1 MTDKKKRVGMVVHAY
16 YLRDARV
23 IRYAEALA
31 EAGHEVTVV
40 CLQDPNDPPTERVN
54 GVEIHRVRFE
64 RRRGGKL
71 WYIWEYVWA
80 FVLFWFK
87 LSRLE
92 LKQHFDVV
100 HVHNMPDFLVFCGF
114 VPRLRGAKVIL
125 DLHDPMP
132 ELFMSKYDL
141 QRGTTIRILE
151 IEEKISCW
159 YADHL
164 ITVDQS
170 FKDIFIKRGI
180 RGDKISLVRNMPDK
194 RFYLDRPAGELPKTD
209 RFTLL
214 FAGTIAERYQI
225 HDVIRAV
232 QLAQRDVP
240 NILFRI
246 VGKLDKEGDYTEML
260 QNLIRDLKVE
270 NYVEFHAPVPLDDM
284 PKLLSQSHLGL
295 EPSRHDPYTDYVLP
309 LKLLECVAAGVPCL
323 VSRRPTI
330 ENYFGDDQ
338 VAYFE
343 PGDIEGMAAIIREL
357 ALSPEK
363 LSQLAI
369 NARRVFEK
377 YNWANEKATYFG
389 VISS

>member
-1 MTDKKKRVGMVVHAY
+1 
-16 YLRDARV
+16 
-23 IRYAEALA
+23 
-31 EAGHEVTVV
+31 
-40 CLQDPNDPPTERVN
+40 
-54 GVEIHRVRFE
+54 
-64 RRRGGKL
+64 
-71 WYIWEYVWA
+71 
-80 FVLFWFK
+80 
-87 LSRLE
+87 
-92 LKQHFDVV
+92 
-100 HVHNMPDFLVFCGF
+100 
-114 VPRLRGAKVIL
+114 
-125 DLHDPMP
+125 
-132 ELFMSKYDL
+132 
-141 QRGTTIRILE
+141 
-151 IEEKISCW
+151 
-159 YADHL
+159 
-164 ITVDQS
+164 
-170 FKDIFIKRGI
+170 
-180 RGDKISLVRNMPDK
+180 
-194 RFYLDRPAGELPKTD
+194 LPKTD

-246 VGKLDKEGDYTEML
+246 VGKLDKEGDYTERL
-260 QNLIRDLKVE
+260 QNLIRELKVE
-270 NYVEFHAPVPLDDM
+270 NYVEFHPPVPLDDM

-343 PGDIEGMAAIIREL
+343 PGDIEGMAAKIREL

-377 YNWANEKATYFG
+377 YNWSNEKATYFG

>member
-1 MTDKKKRVGMVVHAY
+1 MTETKKRVGMVVHAY

-31 EAGHEVTVV
+31 GAGHEVSVV

-54 GVEIHRVRFE
+54 GVDIHRVRFE

-71 WYIWEYVWA
+71 WYMWEYVWA
-80 FVLFWFK
+80 YVLFWFK
-87 LSRLE
+87 LTRLE
-92 LKQHFDVV
+92 LRQHFDII
-100 HVHNMPDFLVFCGF
+100 HVHNMPDFLIFTGF
-114 VPRLRGAKVIL
+114 VPRLRGAKLIL

-132 ELFMSKYDL
+132 ELFMSKYDM
-141 QRGTTIRILE
+141 QRGFLIRLLE
-151 IEEKISCW
+151 IEERISCW

-170 FKDIFIKRGI
+170 FIDIFVRRGI
-180 RGDKISLVRNMPDK
+180 RAQKFTIVRNMPDS
-194 RFYLDRPAGELPKTD
+194 RFYLDRPAGELPQTK
-209 RFTLL
+209 RFTLI

-232 QLAQRDVP
+232 KIAQPNVP
-240 NILFRI
+240 NVLFQI
-246 VGKLDKEGDYTEML
+246 VGKLDKEGDYTEKL
-260 QNLIRDLKVE
+260 QNLIAELGAADC
-270 NYVEFHAPVPLDDM
+270 VEFHAPVPLNDM
-284 PKLLSQSHLGL
+284 PKLFAQSHLGL

-330 ENYFGDDQ
+330 EHYFGDDE

-343 PGDIEGMAAIIREL
+343 PGDIDGMAARIVEL
-357 ALSPEK
+357 AQSPQK
-363 LSQLAI
+363 LSQLAV
-369 NARRVFEK
+369 NARRVLEK
-377 YNWANEKATYFG
+377 YNWTNEKTAYFQ
-389 VISS
+389 VIST

>member
-1 MTDKKKRVGMVVHAY
+1 MTDSKKRVGMVVHAY

-23 IRYAEALA
+23 IRYAEALS

-40 CLQDPNDPPTERVN
+40 CLQDPHDPPTERVN
-54 GVEIHRVRFE
+54 GVDIYRVKFE

-87 LSRLE
+87 LTRLE
-92 LKQHFDVV
+92 LKQHFDII
-100 HVHNMPDFLVFCGF
+100 HVHNMPDFLVFTGF
-114 VPRLRGAKVIL
+114 IPRLRGAKVIL

-141 QRGTTIRILE
+141 QRGFIIRVLE

-170 FKDIFIKRGI
+170 FKDIFIRRGI
-180 RGDKISLVRNMPDK
+180 PADKISIVRNMPDS
-194 RFYLDRPAGELPKTD
+194 RFYLDHLPGDPPHSD
-209 RFTLL
+209 RFMLI
-214 FAGTIAERYQI
+214 FAGTVAERYQI
-225 HDVIRAV
+225 HDVIKAV
-232 QLAQRDVP
+232 KMAQSDVP

-246 VGKLDKEGDYTEML
+246 VGKLDKEGDYTEKL
-260 QNLIRDLKVE
+260 QNLIKDLGAE
-270 NYVEFHAPVPLDDM
+270 SCVEFHAPVPLDDM
-284 PKLLSQSHLGL
+284 PKLFSQSQLGL
-295 EPSRHDPYTDYVLP
+295 EPSRRDPYTDYVLP
-309 LKLLECVAAGVPCL
+309 LKLLECVAAGVACL

-330 ENYFGDDQ
+330 ERYFSDED

-343 PGDIEGMAAIIREL
+343 PGDVEGMANRIKEL
-357 ALSPEK
+357 AASPEK
-363 LSQLAI
+363 LRQLAV

-377 YNWANEKATYFG
+377 YNWSNEKANYFR
-389 VISS
+389 VLSA